1 MTNQRL
7 IYIANARL
15 PTEKA
20 HGFQICKM
28 CEAFAQI
35 GVEVQLWHPHRDQSD
50 PKLQERPV
58 LDYYGIRPI
67 FQVKTLRNWAAFR
80 LHPFLTKSKFM
91 YFIFGQT
98 LIWGLY
104 AAIAARKEKADIY
117 FTRDSTTAYWLTKL
131 GLPTVYEAHAVPKR
145 VQRRFLY
152 RIARRRTLRLVV
164 VLTSF
169 IKKEFVKMGFP
180 EEKVVVLADS
190 VDLSSFAD
198 LPSREVCRGRLG
210 LPLDRA
216 IIGYVGRFHTLEMEK
231 GIPELVQAMA
241 HLRTLSGK
249 EPLLLCVGGPME
261 SVPFY
266 LDLARRYGV
275 PEINLRFVDRVPNA
289 EVPLW
294 IRAFDIALAPFP
306 YTEHYAYFMSP
317 LKLFEY
323 LAAGVP
329 VVATDLPSIREI
341 LEHGKNAWLVKPDD
355 PLALAQG
362 MHRLLENIDM
372 AENLARQATR
382 DVQSYTWTLRASEIL
397 MREQSSS
404 LPLA

>member
-1 MTNQRL
+1 MTIQRL
-7 IYIANARL
+7 IYIANGRL

-28 CEAFAQI
+28 CEAFAQN

-50 PKLQERPV
+50 PKLREQPV
-58 LDYYGIRPI
+58 FDYYGIRPI
-67 FQVKTLRNWAAFR
+67 FQVKTLRNWAAFQ
-80 LHPFLTKSKFM
+80 LQPFLTKSNFM

-117 FTRDSTTAYWLTKL
+117 FTRDSTIAYWLTRL
-131 GLPTVYEAHAVPKR
+131 GLPTVYEAHSVPKR
-145 VQRRFLY
+145 MQRRFLY
-152 RIARRRTLRLVV
+152 RIARQRTLRLVV

-169 IKKEFVKMGFP
+169 IKEEFVKMGFP
-180 EEKVVVLADS
+180 DEKVVILPDS
-190 VDLSSFAD
+190 VDLSMFAN
-198 LPSREVCRGRLG
+198 LPSKEECRGRLG
-210 LPLDRA
+210 LPQDRA
-216 IIGYVGRFHTLEMEK
+216 IIGYIGRFRTMEMEK

-241 HLRTLSGK
+241 HLRSLNGK

-275 PEINLRFVDRVPNA
+275 PDIKLRFVDRVPNR
-289 EVPLW
+289 EVPFW
-294 IRAFDIALAPFP
+294 MRAFDIAVAPFP

-329 VVATDLPSIREI
+329 VVATDLPSIREV
-341 LEHGKNAWLVKPDD
+341 LHHGKNAWLVKPDD
-355 PLALAQG
+355 PRALARG
-362 MHRLLENIDM
+362 MHRMLDNNDM
-372 AENLARQATR
+372 AEKLAQQATR
-382 DVQSYTWTLRASEIL
+382 DVQSYTWKRRASEIL
-397 MREQSSS
+397 MREQRKNY
-404 LPLA
+404 PLA